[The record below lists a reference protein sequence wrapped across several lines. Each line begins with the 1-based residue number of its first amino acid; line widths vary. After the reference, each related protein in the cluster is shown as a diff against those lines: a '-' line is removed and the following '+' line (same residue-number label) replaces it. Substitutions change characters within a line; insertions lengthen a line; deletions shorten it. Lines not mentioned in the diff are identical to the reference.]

1 VLVNQKTVV
10 MDTSYYPYAALSCA
24 SFLTFYRT
32 VSPAVSVKYFP
43 IYGSLPHAKQVEWN
57 TRFVVTVS
65 DINTHPFNGPFSG
78 TTQVGRYQKGKPIW
92 ILLEQETVSG
102 SGISWATCKSAPRSR
117 QITTPAPHHSVFLQ
131 AGCPSCR
138 PTNSVKA
145 LKAVS
150 VLQKTLGLYYISVKV
165 QAFHH
170 MYHFISLPKM
180 IFVFS
185 MLQQSVPYLSDFP
198 PYGRNS
204 WTLWHRCRNVQA
216 QGPKCLGLWFELS
229 QHWDRNF
236 SVPKCLDAKVSS
248 GTGAELSWV
257 RCVR

>member
-1 VLVNQKTVV
+1 
-10 MDTSYYPYAALSCA
+10 M
-24 SFLTFYRT
+24 LTMLARWQMLR
-32 VSPAVSVKYFP
+32 
-43 IYGSLPHAKQVEWN
+43 IDQ
-57 TRFVVTVS
+57 S
-65 DINTHPFNGPFSG
+65 DILTIRRFAPMSHTHNTTRLTALYPALPGWAG
-78 TTQVGRYQKGKPIW
+78 TRKVKPIW
-92 ILLEQETVSG
+92 ILLKQETVSG
-102 SGISWATCKSAPRSR
+102 SGISWAIWKSAPRSS
-117 QITTPAPHHSVFLQ
+117 QITTPAPHCSVFTGRMPFLPPNQ
-131 AGCPSCR
+131 QCQSTEGNVSAAKNFR
-138 PTNSVKA
+138 PI
-145 LKAVS
+145 LH
-150 VLQKTLGLYYISVKV
+150 ISVKV

-170 MYHFISLPKM
+170 MYHFIGLPKM

-185 MLQQSVPYLSDFP
+185 MLQRSVPYLSDFP

-216 QGPKCLGLWFELS
+216 QGPKCPGLWSELS